1 MLRWRKVA
9 VIIRR
14 EYLSRVTARA
24 FWISTVAV
32 PLLMLAMLVLPNVLT
47 ARSGGSFTVTL
58 VTSSPEL
65 AREVAR
71 LLAARPAA
79 EKAFG
84 GGSVQI
90 TLRILAP
97 AADAG
102 AQRAALKRDILAK
115 RLNAVVFLPETIL
128 ADGQPEYVS
137 TNVAAFRLMIGLER
151 AIEAAVLHVR
161 LAGAGVAPGRVEALT
176 KKVSMRTTRISE
188 DLEESSE
195 DASERSFVLSYVL
208 TLLLYLT
215 VTFYGYYVMRGVL
228 EEKTSRIV
236 EVIVGSIA
244 PSELMLGKIVGIG
257 AVGLTQYAIWIFVLV
272 NLTLPGLLGAQ
283 LGGGVLLG
291 SPWLLFFFA
300 LFFVLG
306 YFLWASVYA
315 ALGSAFNTEEE
326 AQQMQSVVGLLM
338 ALPMVLMFPVI
349 SNPDSTLAV
358 VLSLIPFLSPVLFFL
373 RMTVQFPPAWQ
384 IVLAIVLL
392 VGSVFAVA
400 RVAGAVYRVGILMYG
415 KKPTFREIM
424 RWVRSS

>member
-14 EYLSRVTARA
+14 EYSSRVTARA

-32 PLLMLAMLVLPNVLT
+32 PVLMLTMLVLPNVLT
-47 ARSGGSFTVTL
+47 ARSGGSFTVAL
-58 VTSSPEL
+58 VTSSADL
-65 AREVAR
+65 AREIER
-71 LLAARPAA
+71 LLAARPAT
-79 EKAFG
+79 EKPFG
-84 GGSVQI
+84 GGLQI
-90 TLRILAP
+90 TLRTLAP

-115 RLNAVVFLPETIL
+115 KLNAAVFLPDSIL

-137 TNVAAFRLMIGLER
+137 TNVAAFRLIINLER
-151 AIEAAVLHVR
+151 AIEAAVLHLR
-161 LAGAGVAPGRVEALT
+161 LTGAGVAPGRIEALT
-176 KKVSMRTTRISE
+176 KKVSMRTTRLGE
-188 DLEESSE
+188 NLEESSE
-195 DASERSFVLSYVL
+195 DASERSFVMSYVL

-236 EVIVGSIA
+236 EVIVGSIE

-272 NLTLPGLLGAQ
+272 NLTLPGLLGTQ
-283 LGGGVLLG
+283 LGGAVLLG

-338 ALPMVLMFPVI
+338 ALPMILMFPVI

-392 VGSVFAVA
+392 IGSVFALA

-424 RWVRSS
+424 RWVRWS